1 MNIENFEKLQA
12 QGIIEEQ
19 TVANIK
25 IAEAKRNVSVHWE
38 LRTLLYLGVV
48 LLATGL
54 GILIY
59 KNLDS
64 IGHLAIVIG
73 IGLASLGCFVY
84 AYRQAKNYTNAKVE
98 SPSIWYD
105 YVVLLGAMLLVTFIG
120 YAQYQFNIF
129 GGRYGMATFVPAILL
144 FALAYKFDHLGVL
157 SMAIT
162 TLAAWA
168 GVSITPL
175 HLLQDN
181 DFSSEQIII
190 VAIMLGAFLIGISYL
205 TKHKKIKAHF
215 AFTYKNFGFHLMML
229 GLCAAMVIF
238 EPTWFIW
245 FAVICGFG
253 YFFFKEAE
261 KEKSMYF
268 VSMSTLYVFFTLCY
282 AIGRLFVVADL
293 FDAWVF
299 LVFLY
304 IGSAVG
310 LIVFLMNCNKK
321 LKQDDR
327 IQSN

>member
-1 MNIENFEKLQA
+1 MNISSFEKLQA
-12 QGIIEEQ
+12 QGIIDST
-19 TVANIK
+19 TVTNIK
-25 IAEAKRNVSVHWE
+25 AAESNRNISVHWE

-64 IGHLAIVIG
+64 IGHLAIVVSIA
-73 IGLASLGCFVY
+73 IASLVCFVF
-84 AYRQAKNYTNAKVE
+84 AFRQAKNYTNAKME

-105 YVVLLGAMLLVTFIG
+105 YVVLLGAMLMITFIG

-129 GGRYGMATFVPAILL
+129 GGRYGMATFVPAVLL
-144 FALAYKFDHLGVL
+144 FALAYRFDHLGVL

-162 TLAAWA
+162 TFAAWA

-181 DFSSEQIII
+181 DFSSDRIII
-190 VAIMLGAFLIGISYL
+190 VAILLGAFLIGIAYL
-205 TKHKKIKAHF
+205 TKQKNIKAHF

-229 GLCAAMVIF
+229 GLCAAMVMF

-245 FAVICGFG
+245 FAVICGIG
-253 YFFFKEAE
+253 YFFFKEGE

-268 VSMSTLYVFFTLCY
+268 VSMSTLYVFFAICY
-282 AIGRLFVVADL
+282 AIGRLFMLANML
-293 FDAWVF
+293 DAWVL
-299 LVFLY
+299 LVIFY
-304 IGSAVG
+304 IGAAVG

-321 LKQDDR
+321 LKQEDDR
-327 IQSN
+327 L